1 MLQYFPCTI
10 EKDAEETEWSG
21 DDEEKMDTLENDVG
35 DTTKL
40 AERTTETTVGGK
52 GRRVLSR
59 SYIKLC
65 YFPGL

>member
-52 GRRVLSR
+52 GRRV
-59 SYIKLC
+59 
-65 YFPGL
+65 F

>member
-40 AERTTETTVGGK
+40 TEGTTETTVDGK
-52 GRRVLSR
+52 GRRV
-59 SYIKLC
+59 
-65 YFPGL
+65 F